1 MPDKQNNI
9 EKGLDNLDDQIVG
22 LVGKHVKRNKE
33 RYEKVAKQLQAE
45 LKKDT
50 KRYAKLLADEKI
62 EKGDF
67 EMLVKGRWAQ
77 LKIELLAEEQQQQQ
91 QQVRSKRGQPMANL
105 DSDDEEEVDE
115 IEEEL
120 VDEDEE

>member
-50 KRYAKLLADEKI
+50 KRYAKLLAEEKI
-62 EKGDF
+62 VKGDF

-77 LKIELLAEEQQQQQ
+77 LKIELLSEATI
-91 QQVRSKRGQPMANL
+91 SKSKFEGIAGDVLSLTLNTVL
-105 DSDDEEEVDE
+105 DAV
-115 IEEEL
+115 
-120 VDEDEE
+120 